1 MFNKVVMVGNL
12 TRDVELRYLPNS
24 GSAIATIGLAC
35 NRRFKRQDGSAGD
48 ETCFIDVK
56 FIGRTAEVVN
66 QYLRKGSK
74 VLVEGRLVYETWTDQ
89 TGAKKSRHSI
99 MGENMQMLD
108 GRQDSQNSQNYE
120 QYSAPSPQQPPMQN
134 SYQAPQPPQQ
144 SSYQPQQQAY
154 SESYTQNIPEINI
167 DDDEIP
173 F

>member
-1 MFNKVVMVGNL
+1 MFNKVVMIGNL

-35 NRRFKRQDGSAGD
+35 NRKFKRQDGSMGD

-108 GRQDSQNSQNYE
+108 TRQDSQNTQSYDS
-120 QYSAPSPQQPPMQN
+120 YSSPAPQQVPAPVQN
-134 SYQAPQPPQQ
+134 TYQAPQQNT
-144 SSYQPQQQAY
+144 YQPQQAHPEPY
-154 SESYTQNIPEINI
+154 VLNIPEINI

>member
-1 MFNKVVMVGNL
+1 MFNKVVMIGKL

-24 GSAIATIGLAC
+24 GSAIATIGLAY
-35 NRRFKRQDGSAGD
+35 NRKFKRQDGSMGD

-108 GRQDSQNSQNYE
+108 TRQDSQNTQSYDS
-120 QYSAPSPQQPPMQN
+120 YSSPAPQQVPTPVQN
-134 SYQAPQPPQQ
+134 TYQAPQQNT
-144 SSYQPQQQAY
+144 YQPQQAHPEPY
-154 SESYTQNIPEINI
+154 VQNIPEINI

>member
-1 MFNKVVMVGNL
+1 MFNKVVMIGNL

-35 NRRFKRQDGSAGD
+35 NRRFKRQDGSMGD

-108 GRQDSQNSQNYE
+108 TRQDTQNSQNYE
-120 QYSAPSPQQPPMQN
+120 QYNTSASQQATVQNNYQTPQQN
-134 SYQAPQPPQQ
+134 T
-144 SSYQPQQQAY
+144 YQPQQQAY
-154 SESYTQNIPEINI
+154 SETYTQNIPEINI
-167 DDDEIP
+167 DDEIP

>member
-1 MFNKVVMVGNL
+1 MFNKVVMIGNL

-35 NRRFKRQDGSAGD
+35 NRRFKRQDGSMGD

-108 GRQDSQNSQNYE
+108 TRQDTQNSQNYE
-120 QYSAPSPQQPPMQN
+120 QYNTSASQQAALQNNYQTPQQN
-134 SYQAPQPPQQ
+134 T
-144 SSYQPQQQAY
+144 YQPQQQAY
-154 SESYTQNIPEINI
+154 SETYTQNIPEINI

>member
-1 MFNKVVMVGNL
+1 MIGNL
-12 TRDVELRYLPNS
+12 TRDVELRYLPNT

-35 NRRFKRQDGSAGD
+35 NRKFKRQDGSMGD
-48 ETCFIDVK
+48 ETCFVDVK
-56 FIGRTAEVVN
+56 FIGRTAEIVN

-74 VLVEGRLVYETWTDQ
+74 ILVEGRLVYETWTDQ
-89 TGAKKSRHSI
+89 TGAKKSRHAI
-99 MGENMQMLD
+99 MGESMQMLD
-108 GRQDSQNSQNYE
+108 TRQDSQNTQNYE
-120 QYSAPSPQQPPMQN
+120 QYNSPTPQQVPTPHQNTYQTPP
-134 SYQAPQPPQQ
+134 Q

>member
-1 MFNKVVMVGNL
+1 MVGNL

-35 NRRFKRQDGSAGD
+35 NRRFKRQDGSMGD

-108 GRQDSQNSQNYE
+108 TRQDSQASQSYE
-120 QYSAPSPQQPPMQN
+120 QYSAPAPQQQAPMQN
-134 SYQAPQPPQQ
+134 NYQAPQQNT
-144 SSYQPQQQAY
+144 YQPQQQAY
-154 SESYTQNIPEINI
+154 SEPYVQNIPEINI